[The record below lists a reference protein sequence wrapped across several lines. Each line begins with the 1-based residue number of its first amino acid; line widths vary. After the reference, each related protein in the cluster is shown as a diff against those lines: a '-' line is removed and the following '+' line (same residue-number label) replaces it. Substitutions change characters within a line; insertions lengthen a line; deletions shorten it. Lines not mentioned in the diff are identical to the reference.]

1 MSFSE
6 DDQNIEALVEKQSLT
21 VRPVPFLN
29 NESAYYSCYKIRE
42 TLLFFCIYYGCTLT
56 ILQEVSM
63 QTARIFNNGNSQAVR
78 LPKEFRFEEDE
89 VIIKKVGDMVI
100 LLPKKYKAETLLAMF
115 EEIGPMEIEREQ
127 PMEQQERDFE

>member
-1 MSFSE
+1 
-6 DDQNIEALVEKQSLT
+6 
-21 VRPVPFLN
+21 
-29 NESAYYSCYKIRE
+29 
-42 TLLFFCIYYGCTLT
+42 
-56 ILQEVSM
+56 M

-78 LPKEFRFEEDE
+78 LPKEFRFDEDE

-100 LLPKKYKAETLLAMF
+100 LLPKKYKAETLLAMI